1 MWDDNLC
8 QLIAF
13 LFPKK
18 IDDVQCSSC
27 LHVRDTFSKK
37 EKKKFKEVVLDQ
49 KKKKKKI
56 ERSSFGIT
64 LAPASVEET
73 AFLFRDFEKKK
84 IRIKI
89 FKFQISKYLFSLI
102 QLNS

>member
-37 EKKKFKEVVLDQ
+37 EKKNFKEVVLDQ
-49 KKKKKKI
+49 KKKKKI
-56 ERSSFGIT
+56 ESSCFGIT

>member
-18 IDDVQCSSC
+18 IDDVQRSSC

-37 EKKKFKEVVLDQ
+37 EKKNFKEVVLDQ

>member
-37 EKKKFKEVVLDQ
+37 EKKNFKEEVLD
-49 KKKKKKI
+49 
-56 ERSSFGIT
+56 
-64 LAPASVEET
+64 
-73 AFLFRDFEKKK
+73 
-84 IRIKI
+84 
-89 FKFQISKYLFSLI
+89 
-102 QLNS
+102 

>member
-18 IDDVQCSSC
+18 LDDVQCSSC

-37 EKKKFKEVVLDQ
+37 EKKNFKEVVLDQ

>member
-37 EKKKFKEVVLDQ
+37 EKKNFKEVVLDQ
-49 KKKKKKI
+49 KKKKKKYK
-56 ERSSFGIT
+56 EVV
-64 LAPASVEET
+64 LE
-73 AFLFRDFEKKK
+73 
-84 IRIKI
+84 
-89 FKFQISKYLFSLI
+89 SL
-102 QLNS
+102 

>member
-18 IDDVQCSSC
+18 IDDVQRSSC

-37 EKKKFKEVVLDQ
+37 EKKNFKEVVLDQ
-49 KKKKKKI
+49 KKKKKK
-56 ERSSFGIT
+56 
-64 LAPASVEET
+64 
-73 AFLFRDFEKKK
+73 
-84 IRIKI
+84 
-89 FKFQISKYLFSLI
+89 
-102 QLNS
+102 

>member
-18 IDDVQCSSC
+18 LDDVQCSSC

-37 EKKKFKEVVLDQ
+37 EKKNFKEVVLDQ
-49 KKKKKKI
+49 KKKKI

>member
-18 IDDVQCSSC
+18 IDDAQCSSC
-27 LHVRDTFSKK
+27 LPVRDTFSKK
-37 EKKKFKEVVLDQ
+37 EKKKKIKKVVLDQ
-49 KKKKKKI
+49 KKNKL

-64 LAPASVEET
+64 LAPALVEET
-73 AFLFRDFEKKK
+73 AFLFSDFEKKK
-84 IRIKI
+84 NQNKD
-89 FKFQISKYLFSLI
+89 FQISNFKILI
-102 QLNS
+102 QLNST